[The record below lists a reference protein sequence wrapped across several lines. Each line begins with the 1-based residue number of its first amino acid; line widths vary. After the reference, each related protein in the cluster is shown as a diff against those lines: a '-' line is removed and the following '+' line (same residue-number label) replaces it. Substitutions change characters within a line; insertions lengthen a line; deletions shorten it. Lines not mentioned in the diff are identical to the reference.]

1 MGENCNINII
11 VRDMKNPY
19 VLDKINLIN
28 DYSGQTVPPIPGQ
41 SVPPFLG

>member
-1 MGENCNINII
+1 MEKPKSPKQALYDFVINNS
-11 VRDMKNPY
+11 D
-19 VLDKINLIN
+19 LELL